1 MTQISEDER
10 ISADVANQVGIA
22 VESGIDFVSA
32 DAIRAAAQEAGRDA
46 VATDALVENYQ
57 QAPLR
62 SQDHER
68 LRTDRRGCSRRPT
81 PITITTVDPVKTTRP
96 AP

>member
-46 VATDALVENYQ
+46 VAT
-57 QAPLR
+57 R
-62 SQDHER
+62 SR
-68 LRTDRRGCSRRPT
+68 WTKRTVSPRSAR
-81 PITITTVDPVKTTRP
+81 
-96 AP
+96 